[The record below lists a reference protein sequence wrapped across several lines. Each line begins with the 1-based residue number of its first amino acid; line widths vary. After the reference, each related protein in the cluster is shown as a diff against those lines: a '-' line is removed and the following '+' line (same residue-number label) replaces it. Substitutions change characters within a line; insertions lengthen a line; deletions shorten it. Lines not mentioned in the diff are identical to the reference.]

1 MEPDTLLM
9 KKLPL
14 IAVPCMP
21 LVQVGGYV
29 LDRDWPRTPWYVS
42 FDLFREIK
50 AVLTIILPQMLN
62 MAKIA
67 WAFDLSAGSDAV
79 NDDIDT
85 AYHDGFLI
93 APKKFPIKITPRSRC
108 HKEVIMQ
115 EYQSIA
121 SFWDKYD
128 D

>member
-1 MEPDTLLM
+1 M
-9 KKLPL
+9 
-14 IAVPCMP
+14 IV
-21 LVQVGGYV
+21 LV
-29 LDRDWPRTPWYVS
+29 
-42 FDLFREIK
+42 
-50 AVLTIILPQMLN
+50 QMLN

-67 WAFDLSAGSDAV
+67 WAFDLSTGSKDID
-79 NDDIDT
+79 DDIDT

-93 APKKFPIKITPRSRC
+93 APKKFPIKITPRSER

-115 EYQSIA
+115 EYQAIA